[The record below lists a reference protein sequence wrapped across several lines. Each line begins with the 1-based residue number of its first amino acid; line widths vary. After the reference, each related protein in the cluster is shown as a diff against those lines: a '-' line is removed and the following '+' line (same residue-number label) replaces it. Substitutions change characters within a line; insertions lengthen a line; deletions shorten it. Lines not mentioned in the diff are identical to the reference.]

1 MTAHATPKTAA
12 PRRPHVVVVGAGFAG
27 LSAVKALAR
36 ADADVTLIDR
46 RNHHLFQPLLYQV
59 ATAALAPNQI
69 ASPIRAIVR
78 GQRNVSVILD
88 EALGVDRDAGEII
101 LRDRAVAYDYLVLA
115 TGARHAYFGND
126 DWEDHAPGLKALEDA
141 NAIRENI
148 LLAFERAELAPA
160 GSVRN
165 RALTFVI
172 IGGGPTGVEL
182 AGAIAELSKRALA
195 CDFRRTR
202 CSDPHVVLVE
212 AGPRLLP
219 GFSPKISDYVLA
231 SLKKRGVDVRLGAPV
246 SDCSEGRVSFGAEAV
261 EADTI
266 IWAAGVRAS
275 PAAEWLSADQ
285 DRAGRAEV
293 RDDLSI
299 GGASN
304 IFVIGDTAS
313 AAGADGKP
321 IPGLAP
327 AAKQQGAYVGRLI
340 AGKIAGKPAPPPF
353 RYMDFGSLAT
363 IGRNAAVAEFGG
375 VRMTGFPAWLFWCVI
390 HIYFLIGF
398 RNRIVVT
405 LDWLWSYVTLE
416 RGARL
421 ITESV
426 GGLDERRAVKAAQR
440 LVPAAAE

>member
-1 MTAHATPKTAA
+1 MTAA
-12 PRRPHVVVVGAGFAG
+12 PRPRERRPHVVIVGAGFGG
-27 LSAVKALAR
+27 LSAAKALAK

-59 ATAALAPNQI
+59 ATAALSPNQI

-78 GQRNVSVILD
+78 RQSNISVILD
-88 EALGVDRDAGEII
+88 EALGVDRESGEVI
-101 LRDRAVAYDYLVLA
+101 LRDRAVPYDYLILA
-115 TGARHAYFGND
+115 TGARHAYFGKD
-126 DWEDHAPGLKALEDA
+126 EWEKYAPGLKALEDA

-148 LLAFERAELAPA
+148 LLAFERAEVAPP
-160 GSVRN
+160 GPVRN

-195 CDFRRTR
+195 CDFRKTR
-202 CSDPHVVLVE
+202 CTDPHVILIE
-212 AGPRLLP
+212 AGQRLLP
-219 GFSPKISDYVLA
+219 GFSPKISDYALS
-231 SLKKRGVDVRLGAPV
+231 SLKKRGVDVRLGSPV
-246 SDCSEGRVSFGAEAV
+246 VDCGARRVSIGGETV

-275 PAAEWLSADQ
+275 PAAEWVNAEQ
-285 DRAGRAEV
+285 DRAGRALV
-293 RDDLSI
+293 REDLSVA
-299 GGASN
+299 GAPDV
-304 IFVIGDTAS
+304 FVIGDTAG
-313 AAGADGKP
+313 AIGADGKLV
-321 IPGLAP
+321 PGLAP

-340 AGKIAGKPAPPPF
+340 AARIAGAPAPPPF

-375 VRMTGFPAWLFWCVI
+375 VKLTGFLAWLFWCVI
-390 HIYFLIGF
+390 HVYFLIGF

-426 GGLDERRAVKAAQR
+426 GARRAERDRDRSPA

>member
-1 MTAHATPKTAA
+1 MTANAGPLPAT
-12 PRRPHVVVVGAGFAG
+12 PRRPHVVVVGAGFGG
-27 LSAVKALAR
+27 LSAVKALAK
-36 ADADVTLIDR
+36 ADADITLIDR

-78 GQRNVSVILD
+78 RQTNTSVILD
-88 EALGVDRDAGEII
+88 EALGVDRKAFQVI
-101 LRDRAVAYDYLVLA
+101 LRDRAVPYDYLVLA

-126 DWEDHAPGLKALEDA
+126 EWEEHAPGLKTLEDA

-148 LLAFERAELAPA
+148 LLAFERAEAAPP
-160 GSVRN
+160 GPVRN

-195 CDFRRTR
+195 CDFRKTR
-202 CSDPHVVLVE
+202 CSDPHVILVE
-212 AGPRLLP
+212 AGQRLLP
-219 GFSPKISDYVLA
+219 SFSSKISGYTLT
-231 SLKKRGVDVRLGAPV
+231 SLKKRGVDVRLGSPV
-246 SDCSEGRVSFGAEAV
+246 VNCGAGRVSIGGAIV

-275 PAAEWLSADQ
+275 PAAEWLNAEK
-285 DRAGRAEV
+285 DRAGRAAV

-299 GGASN
+299 EGAPN
-304 IFVIGDTAS
+304 IFVIGDTAN
-313 AAGADGKP
+313 AAGIDGTP

-340 AGKIAGKPAPPPF
+340 ARRIAGKPASPPF

-375 VRMTGFPAWLFWCVI
+375 VKLTGFLAWLFWCAI

-421 ITESV
+421 ITESI
-426 GGLDERRAVKAAQR
+426 GQRDENRAVR
-440 LVPAAAE
+440 RPRGLVPAAAE

>member
-1 MTAHATPKTAA
+1 MTAHATPANGPQK
-12 PRRPHVVVVGAGFAG
+12 RPHVVVVGAGFAG
-27 LSAVKALAR
+27 LSAVKALAK

-69 ASPIRAIVR
+69 AGPIRAIVR
-78 GQRNVSVILD
+78 RQRNTSVILD
-88 EALGVDRDAGEII
+88 EALGVDREAGEVI
-101 LRDRAVAYDYLVLA
+101 LRDRAIPYDYLILA
-115 TGARHAYFGND
+115 TGARHAYFGHD
-126 DWEDHAPGLKALEDA
+126 EWEEHAPGLKALEDA
-141 NAIRENI
+141 DAIRENI
-148 LLAFERAELAPA
+148 LLAFERAETAPA
-160 GSVRN
+160 GPVRD
-165 RALTFVI
+165 RSLTFVI

-182 AGAIAELSKRALA
+182 AGAVAELSKRALA

-202 CSDPHVVLVE
+202 CNDPHVVLIE

-219 GFSPKISDYVLA
+219 GFSPKNSDYALS

-246 SDCSEGRVSFGAEAV
+246 TNCSEGCVSISDESLA
-261 EADTI
+261 ADTI

-275 PAAEWLSADQ
+275 PAADWLDAKQ
-285 DRAGRAEV
+285 DRAGRTAV
-293 RDDLSI
+293 REDLSI
-299 GGASN
+299 DGAPN
-304 IFVIGDTAS
+304 VFVIGDTAS
-313 AAGADGKP
+313 ARGIDGKP
-321 IPGLAP
+321 VPGLAP

-340 AGKIAGKPAPPPF
+340 AGRIAGKASPAPF

-363 IGRNAAVAEFGG
+363 IGRNAAIAEFGG
-375 VRMTGFPAWLFWCVI
+375 VKLTGFLAWLFWCAI

-426 GGLDERRAVKAAQR
+426 SSHDERHAVKVGR
-440 LVPAAAE
+440 RPVPTAAE

>member
-1 MTAHATPKTAA
+1 MSVDDPRTAV
-12 PRRPHVVVVGAGFAG
+12 RNRPHVVVVGAGFGG
-27 LSAVKALAR
+27 LSAVKALAH

-78 GQRNVSVILD
+78 RQSNASVILD
-88 EALGVDRDAGEII
+88 EALGVDRKSFQVI
-101 LRDRAVAYDYLVLA
+101 LRDRAIAYDYLVLA

-126 DWEDHAPGLKALEDA
+126 EWEEYAPGLKALEDA

-148 LLAFERAELAPA
+148 LLAFERAEMAPSGA
-160 GSVRN
+160 VRR

-182 AGAIAELSKRALA
+182 AGAIAELAKRALA

-202 CSDPHVVLVE
+202 CSDPQVILIE
-212 AGPRLLP
+212 AGARLLP
-219 GFSPKISDYVLA
+219 SFSPKISEYALQ

-246 SDCSEGRVSFGAEAV
+246 TDCGEGRVSIGDDAID
-261 EADTI
+261 ADTI

-275 PAAEWLSADQ
+275 PAADWLGAKQ
-285 DRAGRAEV
+285 DRAGRAKV
-293 RDDLSI
+293 RGDLSVD
-299 GGASN
+299 GSPN
-304 IFVIGDTAS
+304 VFVIGDTAS
-313 AAGADGKP
+313 ASGVDGRP
-321 IPGLAP
+321 VPGLAP

-340 AGKIAGKPAPPPF
+340 ANRIAGKPVEGPF
-353 RYMDFGSLAT
+353 RFMDFGSLAT
-363 IGRNAAVAEFGG
+363 IGRNAAVAEFGSLKL
-375 VRMTGFPAWLFWCVI
+375 TGFLAWLFWCVI
-390 HIYFLIGF
+390 HVYFLIGF
-398 RNRIVVT
+398 RNRVVVT

-421 ITESV
+421 ITDSV
-426 GGLDERRAVKAAQR
+426 SRRDRERPSAAISGLAR
-440 LVPAAAE
+440 AAAE